1 MSMKPTNKRS
11 NVIFKNIGLS
21 LVGKMLS
28 LLASLL
34 VVPLTIDYIN
44 PTRYGIWLAL
54 SSIIAWI
61 GIVDLGLGHGFR
73 NKLASALAN
82 KDILLSK
89 QLVSTTYIFLS
100 AIIVLVYLLLLVIN
114 YYIDWSSLLNIER
127 AYQNELHI
135 VFLIVAAFFC
145 LKLVVGVFYIV
156 LYADQKAGVVSIIQG
171 VSNALSL
178 LAIFFL
184 TKYTEGSLVNLA
196 LFYSGVPAISVLFI
210 SILSFIMIKKYKEIS
225 PSFSY
230 LKTSLI
236 KGIFSLG
243 LKFFLINICMI
254 IIFQISNL
262 VISREIGQE
271 EVTEY
276 NISYKYFNI
285 LYIIANV
292 IVNPFW
298 SAFTQAYVQKDF
310 EWMKRM
316 VLKLEKV
323 WILSIAIGLIML
335 LVSPLVYKIWLN
347 NKISINFTLNIVMAI
362 FYSIHIIAS
371 IYMYLINGLGTV
383 KIQLIIY
390 VIGSF
395 LSWPFMVYSCR
406 LIGLPGIVLFPAIV
420 YLAQAIL
427 TKIQLT
433 KILNHKASGIWLQ

>member
-21 LVGKMLS
+21 IIGKMLS

-184 TKYTEGSLVNLA
+184 TKYTEGSLANLA

-254 IIFQISNL
+254 IFLFSIF
-262 VISREIGQE
+262 
-271 EVTEY
+271 
-276 NISYKYFNI
+276 
-285 LYIIANV
+285 
-292 IVNPFW
+292 W
-298 SAFTQAYVQKDF
+298 D
-310 EWMKRM
+310 
-316 VLKLEKV
+316 
-323 WILSIAIGLIML
+323 
-335 LVSPLVYKIWLN
+335 
-347 NKISINFTLNIVMAI
+347 
-362 FYSIHIIAS
+362 IHI
-371 IYMYLINGLGTV
+371 
-383 KIQLIIY
+383 
-390 VIGSF
+390 
-395 LSWPFMVYSCR
+395 FMD
-406 LIGLPGIVLFPAIV
+406 
-420 YLAQAIL
+420 
-427 TKIQLT
+427 
-433 KILNHKASGIWLQ
+433 

>member
-1 MSMKPTNKRS
+1 MKPINKRS

-21 LVGKMLS
+21 LIGKMLS
-28 LLASLL
+28 LLSSLL

-73 NKLASALAN
+73 NKLASSLAN
-82 KDILLSK
+82 KDTMLSK

-100 AIIVLVYLLLLVIN
+100 FLIFIIYIFLLLFN
-114 YYIDWSSLLNIER
+114 HYIDWTSLLKIDSS
-127 AYQNELHI
+127 YQNELHK
-135 VFLIVAAFFC
+135 VFGIVAAFFC
-145 LKLVVGVFYIV
+145 LKLVVGIFYIV
-156 LYADQKAGVVSIIQG
+156 LYADQKAGTVSICQG
-171 VSNALSL
+171 ISNALSL

-184 TKYTEGSLVNLA
+184 TRYTEGSLVNLA
-196 LFYSGVPAISVLFI
+196 IFYSGVPSIFVLLI
-210 SILSFIMIKKYKEIS
+210 SIVSFVLIKKYKIIS
-225 PSFSY
+225 PSFSC

-243 LKFFLINICMI
+243 FKFFLINICMI

-271 EVTEY
+271 EVAQY

-285 LYIIANV
+285 LYIIANI

-298 SAFTQAYVQKDF
+298 SAFTEAYVQKDY

-316 VLKLEKV
+316 VTKLENI
-323 WILSIAIGLIML
+323 WLLSIVIGLIML
-335 LVSPLVYKIWLN
+335 LVSPFIYKLWLN
-347 NKISINFTLNIVMAI
+347 DKISNNMTLNIIMVI
-362 FYSIHIIAS
+362 FYLIHILAS
-371 IYMYLINGLGTV
+371 VYMYLINGLGTV

-390 VIGSF
+390 VIGAF
-395 LSWPFMVYSCR
+395 ISWPFMVCSCR
-406 LIGLPGIVLFPAIV
+406 LIGLPGILIFPTIV
-420 YLAQAIL
+420 YLTQAFL
-427 TKIQLT
+427 TKIQLM